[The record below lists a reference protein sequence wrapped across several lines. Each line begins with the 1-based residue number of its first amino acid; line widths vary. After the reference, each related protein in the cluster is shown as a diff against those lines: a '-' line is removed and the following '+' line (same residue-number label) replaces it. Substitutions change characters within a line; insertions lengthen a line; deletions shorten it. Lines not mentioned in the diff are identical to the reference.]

1 MTPELPDYRFCP
13 MCGSAVDRIHHK
25 GRERHVC
32 PACGFVIY
40 VNPLPAATLV
50 VLDDHNVL
58 LTLRAV
64 EPRKGEWCLPG
75 GFLEWGETPEEG
87 AKRELFEE
95 TGLIGERLMYIGVY
109 NSMVTFHALL
119 HGYRVESWSGELT
132 CGDDAEAVQ
141 WFPLDSLPSLAFD
154 AHETLLAD
162 AVRLGEKR

>member
-1 MTPELPDYRFCP
+1 MIPELPDYRFCP
-13 MCGSAVDRIHHK
+13 MCGSAVDRISHN

-32 PACGFVIY
+32 PACGFIIY
-40 VNPLPAATLV
+40 VNPLPAATVV
-50 VLDDHNVL
+50 VLDNRNVL
-58 LTLRAV
+58 LTLRAD

-75 GFLEWGETPEEG
+75 GFIEWGETPEEG

-95 TGLIGERLMYIGVY
+95 TGLIGERLRYIGVY
-109 NSMVTFHALL
+109 NSVVTFHALL

-154 AHETLLAD
+154 AHDKFLAD
-162 AVRLGEKR
+162 AVRPEKKR